1 MSTPTPT
8 EPTVPTARNGG
19 PTTFPSVVLE
29 VLREM
34 REQWAAAGFKDT
46 LLRWKMEPEVQYG
59 NETAVQPGV
68 QA

>member
-8 EPTVPTARNGG
+8 EPTVPTARNGE

-34 REQWAAAGFKDT
+34 REQ
-46 LLRWKMEPEVQYG
+46 RQS
-59 NETAVQPGV
+59 
-68 QA
+68 

>member
-8 EPTVPTARNGG
+8 EPTVPTARNGE

-34 REQWAAAGFKDT
+34 REQRQSFE
-46 LLRWKMEPEVQYG
+46 R
-59 NETAVQPGV
+59 
-68 QA
+68 